1 MTAIVLAVSLLLAGP
16 SVLAALEGTG
26 DVDTALL
33 HLVLA
38 LVVTAVAGHLVRG
51 VVRGYQ
57 AQAAENPPHPAGEQD
72 AVPGVP
78 GRRRDDF

>member
-16 SVLAALEGTG
+16 SVLAALQGTG

-38 LVVTAVAGHLVRG
+38 LLVSTVAGHVLRG
-51 VVRGYQ
+51 LVRGYQ
-57 AQAAENPPHPAGEQD
+57 AQAAAEPPVEAEETDGL
-72 AVPGVP
+72 P
-78 GRRRDDF
+78 GRRRHDF